1 MRSKVSIAAAI
12 GAIDRNFLRRQ
23 KVRFQATPAERVDVG
38 MFNEEENIGQG
49 LKLFAL
55 DKLLLDFLSS
65 EILHWAEIFIEQHGA
80 IRL

>member
-1 MRSKVSIAAAI
+1 
-12 GAIDRNFLRRQ
+12 
-23 KVRFQATPAERVDVG
+23 

-65 EILHWAEIFIEQHGA
+65 EDTPLGRDLYRATWCDTPLNFYRSRDGVSRLRFGGA
-80 IRL
+80 LI